1 MWHKQRFINTM
12 TYLLEELHTFEVSS
26 LEALV
31 LVMVHHFNEHQE
43 HITLEK
49 LSKSVHE
56 SISKVDD
63 AIEQLQK
70 KGYLLIEHHQGHVH
84 FNLDACFLKSH
95 HEPTQVN
102 MSLHDAYEQGFKR
115 LLSEKEYNQLA
126 LWSKM
131 YSQTMIIHA
140 LRQAIIQDKLSMA
153 YIGKILENWKK
164 ANMKDEDLFSE

>member
-26 LEALV
+26 FEALV

-70 KGYLLIEHHQGHVH
+70 KGYLVIEHHQGHVH
-84 FNLDACFLKSH
+84 FNLDACFQKSH
-95 HEPTQVN
+95 HQPTQVT

-131 YSQTMIIHA
+131 YSQTMILHA

-153 YIGKILENWKK
+153 YIGRILENWKK

>member
-12 TYLLEELHTFEVSS
+12 TYLLEEIHSFEVST

-31 LVMVHHFNEHQE
+31 LIMVHHFNEHQE

-49 LSKSVHE
+49 LSKSVHA
-56 SISKVDD
+56 SVSQVDD
-63 AIEQLQK
+63 AIEQLQN
-70 KGYLLIEHHQGHVH
+70 KGWLVIEHHQGLVH
-84 FNLDACFLKSH
+84 FNLDACFLRSNH
-95 HEPTQVN
+95 QPTQV
-102 MSLHDAYEQGFKR
+102 SIDLHDTFEQGFKR
-115 LLSEKEYNQLA
+115 LLSEKEYNQLV

-131 YSQTMIIHA
+131 YSQAMIIHA
-140 LRQAIIQDKLSMA
+140 LRQAIVQEKLSMA

>member
-49 LSKSVHE
+49 LSNSIHE

-70 KGYLLIEHHQGHVH
+70 KGYLVIEHHQGHVH

-95 HEPTQVN
+95 HQPTQVT

-126 LWSKM
+126 LWSTM
-131 YSQTMIIHA
+131 YSQTMILHA

-153 YIGKILENWKK
+153 YIGRILENWKK